1 MRIDELHNY
10 FQSLLPG
17 KSKKFEKFYEK
28 AWDPEK
34 FKAGACCE
42 RDNIFE
48 DNSKLKVTVSSLIS
62 QENSLI

>member
-1 MRIDELHNY
+1 
-10 FQSLLPG
+10 LPG